1 MEIFQNDS
9 QALQIG
15 ALTIENQL
23 DSVVISGD
31 VEIAKTANGKEQAQ
45 ALYDFA
51 KNLLDTLA
59 QLEKDGGLLA
69 ELPKTDDADTV
80 ENPFA

>member
-15 ALTIENQL
+15 ALTIENQP

-31 VEIAKTANGKEQAQ
+31 VEIGKTASGKEQAQ

-51 KNLLDTLA
+51 KNLLDTLS

-69 ELPKTDDADTV
+69 ELPKADDADTV

>member
-23 DSVVISGD
+23 DGVVISGD
-31 VEIAKTANGKEQAQ
+31 VEIGKTASGKEQAQ

-69 ELPKTDDADTV
+69 ELPKVDDADTV

>member
-15 ALTIENQL
+15 ALTIENQP

-31 VEIAKTANGKEQAQ
+31 VEITKTANGKEQAQ
-45 ALYDFA
+45 ALYNFA
-51 KNLLDTLA
+51 KNLLDTLNE
-59 QLEKDGGLLA
+59 LEKDGKLLN
-69 ELPKTDDADTV
+69 ELPQADDADV
-80 ENPFA
+80 VDNPFA

>member
-31 VEIAKTANGKEQAQ
+31 VEIDKTINGKAQAQ

-51 KNLLDTLA
+51 KNLLDTLTK
-59 QLEKDGGLLA
+59 LEQDGKLLDETPQA
-69 ELPKTDDADTV
+69 VSPDSVD
-80 ENPFA
+80 NPFA